1 MPAYD
6 RALSPLVYDEGSA
19 DLLFR
24 FKNGRPYIARY
35 LSRFIAEKVKELPAT
50 DGIVFVPASDSAL
63 RDRGYSQSELLAVE
77 VSKSTGIPVLYG
89 AVERARTTPAQ
100 KNLPRAERLKNL
112 NAAFKANKKLVKDK
126 TIIIIDDVMT
136 TGATLDSLA
145 QALKN
150 AGAHKI
156 FAVAAASV
164 EYKISR

>member
-1 MPAYD
+1 M
-6 RALSPLVYDEGSA
+6 S
-19 DLLFR
+19 
-24 FKNGRPYIARY
+24 
-35 LSRFIAEKVKELPAT
+35 FIQIFNT
-50 DGIVFVPASDSAL
+50 FTFYGIDVT
-63 RDRGYSQSELLAVE
+63 LLA
-77 VSKSTGIPVLYG
+77 LL
-89 AVERARTTPAQ
+89 TTLVTQ
-100 KNLPRAERLKNL
+100 LVKKLI
-112 NAAFKANKKLVKDK
+112 FKANKKLVKDK